1 MTDFILKIIP
11 LILAFLVGLG
21 AKKLKLLKK
30 EDAPVLLKFVLTISI
45 PAFAILAIYKVELHA
60 SMLVIP
66 IFAMGIVMA
75 MYLISRS
82 LKPVLKMQ
90 NPMFGSFL
98 VGTMIMN
105 SAFALP
111 FFSAAFGAEG
121 LARASLFDLGNSFM
135 IFTFSYYNA
144 IKYGDNAQTDKIE
157 WKKFLKMPPL
167 WAMVIAFCI
176 KVFGV
181 HIPAVGLDFLGL
193 IGAPTV
199 PLVMVALG
207 LYFELKL
214 ANLSKA
220 LLAIFIRM
228 GLGLG
233 IAWLGAM
240 ALGLSGLDKATV
252 VVCAALPI
260 GFNTLIF
267 ADLENMDREF
277 AATMVSIS
285 LLISLIYVPFLLY
298 LFF

>member
-1 MTDFILKIIP
+1 MTEFILKIVP

-21 AKKLKLLKK
+21 AKKLKFLKK
-30 EDAPVLLKFVLTISI
+30 EDAPVLLKFVLSVSI
-45 PAFAILAIYKVELHA
+45 PAFAILAIYKVEVHA
-60 SMLVIP
+60 SMLIIP
-66 IFAMGIVMA
+66 IFAMAIVMA
-75 MYLISRS
+75 MYFISLA
-82 LKPVLKMQ
+82 LKPVLKMS
-90 NPMFGSFL
+90 NPMFGTFL
-98 VGTMIMN
+98 IGTMIMN

-144 IKYGDNAQTDKIE
+144 IKYGESDKKDKIE
-157 WKKFLKMPPL
+157 WKKFLKMMPL
-167 WAMVIAFCI
+167 WAMAIAFVI
-176 KVFGV
+176 KVFSIQ
-181 HIPAVGLDFLGL
+181 IPSVGLDFLQL
-193 IGAPTV
+193 VGAPTV

-214 ANLSKA
+214 ANLGKA
-220 LLAIFIRM
+220 FLAIFIRM

-233 IAWLGAM
+233 IAYLGAI

-252 VVCAALPI
+252 VVCSALPI